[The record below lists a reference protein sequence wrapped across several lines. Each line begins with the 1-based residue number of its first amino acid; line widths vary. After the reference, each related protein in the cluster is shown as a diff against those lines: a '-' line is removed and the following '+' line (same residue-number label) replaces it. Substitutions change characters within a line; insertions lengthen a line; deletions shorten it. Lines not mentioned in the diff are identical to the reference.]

1 MAFQNVKTTVVLK
14 DADSGLASGEVLFPL
29 QELRLPSKNS
39 ILRSAFAS
47 LESKDLLSDD
57 GFAIFFF
64 KKNTNE
70 LGTQYSANSISHADW
85 RENEFLGAV
94 QVNGAPDT
102 SALTNLSVADIMQYG
117 DADSAA
123 KYGAGSL
130 DVALSSQNPD
140 GIIYYAAV
148 INEVEGTG
156 PVIGAGDIIDFN
168 FSFEY

>member
-1 MAFQNVKTTVVLK
+1 MAFQNVKTTVVLE
-14 DADSGLASGEVLFPL
+14 DADSGLASGEVLFGL

-47 LESKDLLSDD
+47 LESKDLLSGD

-70 LGTQYSANSISHADW
+70 LGTQYAANNITHAQW

-94 QVNGAPDT
+94 QVNGASDT
-102 SALTNLSVADIMQYG
+102 SALTNLNVADIMQYG
-117 DADSAA
+117 DVDSAA
-123 KYGAGSL
+123 KYGAGDLS
-130 DVALSSQNPD
+130 VALSSQDPD

-148 INEVEGTG
+148 VNDVTSDA
-156 PVIGAGDIIDFN
+156 PVISAGDIIDFN